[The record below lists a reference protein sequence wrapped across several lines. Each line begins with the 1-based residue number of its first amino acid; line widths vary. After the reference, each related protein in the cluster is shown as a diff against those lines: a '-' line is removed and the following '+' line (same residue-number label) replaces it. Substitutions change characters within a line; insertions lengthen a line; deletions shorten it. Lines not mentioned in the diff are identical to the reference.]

1 MKTRTLALCA
11 TAALATASSVR
22 AETTSG
28 FIFCSAR
35 ILDANGGDL
44 SVTLPA
50 TEGYVDS
57 KGNPVTLWRI
67 GNVVAGGA
75 VDTFYSD
82 NGPGAFQVR
91 NTGSAPAYLYITSG
105 MWYGDGHLQNET
117 QAHQEGDLNNDYN
130 PSVSR
135 YIENT
140 VRTVFGDEAHVYG
153 CVPTE
158 KEMSGGY
165 EYRLAV
171 STVISSKLP
180 VWRNLNWFYSGEW
193 RSAEVEAF
201 GGGTCGQY
209 LGYLLPGEVLPFDL
223 KFWAPLKMHG
233 ETIAFPIVIE
243 ASTFKRWDHDR

>member
-11 TAALATASSVR
+11 TAALATATSVR

-105 MWYGDGHLQNET
+105 NVYGYGHLQDET
-117 QAHQEGDLNNDYN
+117 QAHQEDESNGTR
-130 PSVSR
+130 SVSR
-135 YIENT
+135 YIEYT
-140 VRTVFGDEAHVYG
+140 VGTVFGDEACVSG
-153 CVPTE
+153 RCVPTE
-158 KEMSGGY
+158 KYMSGDH

-193 RSAEVEAF
+193 LSAEVENF
-201 GGGTCGQY
+201 VGGTCGQY

-223 KFWAPLKMHG
+223 KFWAPLKMYG

-243 ASTFKRWDHDR
+243 ASTFRRWDHDR